1 MMRFWLYNLG
11 WRLLGPLIP
20 WLLAR
25 RTATGKET
33 KSRIAERYGN
43 ASAAP
48 ITPGMIWLH
57 AVSVGETVA
66 ALGLVEAL
74 AAHRPRAHFLIT
86 TNTVT
91 AASMVE
97 KAAGKMRQDRLHH
110 RFQPLDHPAF
120 VDRFLTTYRPVL
132 AIFLESDFWPNLITR
147 TAKSGIRVIFASSQM
162 SDTAFA
168 RWQGRPAVAR
178 QLFATPQLVLAVNSE
193 QASRFR
199 RLGTAADRI
208 TVIGSLK
215 GVHTPAPNDSL
226 CQRLMQAIG
235 QRRLFLAASTHAG
248 EDAPVIAA
256 AQQLGQGWLTI
267 IAPRHPDRG
276 DAIASL
282 AGGAPQF
289 SHNAMPGPHDS
300 VFVMDVLGEMASLFS
315 LADVVFLGASLVPN
329 GGHNPLEPA
338 QFGRPIITGPHIF
351 KNSAEFG
358 GLRAAGVV
366 FDLDY
371 DATDATVAAALAALV
386 MKIAADKAGREKIH
400 KSALDYAAIAAKRAD
415 TAAAAINKLITAPR
429 H

>member
-1 MMRFWLYNLG
+1 MRFWLYNLG

-25 RTATGKET
+25 RTATGKEI

-43 ASAAP
+43 AGAAP
-48 ITPGMIWLH
+48 VSPGMIWLH

-74 AAHRPRAHFLIT
+74 AARRPEAHFLIT

-97 KAAGKMRQDRLHH
+97 KAAGKMPQNRLYH

-120 VDRFLTTYRPVL
+120 VDRFLATYRPVL

-147 TAKSGIRVIFASSQM
+147 SAQSGVPVVFASSQM

-168 RWQGRPAVAR
+168 RWQGRPTVAR
-178 QLFATPQLVLAVNSE
+178 QLFATPQRVLAVNSE

-215 GVHTPAPNDSL
+215 GVHAAAPNERL
-226 CQRLMQAIG
+226 CQQLMQAIG

-256 AQQLGQGWLTI
+256 AQQLGQDWLTI

-289 SHNAMPGPHDS
+289 SRHAMPGPHDS

-371 DATDATVAAALAALV
+371 DTADTAAAALAALV
-386 MKIAADKAGREKIH
+386 MGIAADKAGLKKIH
-400 KSALDYAAIAAKRAD
+400 KNALDYAATAAKRAD
-415 TAAAAINKLITAPR
+415 TAAAAISRLIDPPR
-429 H
+429 R